1 MATAIEAGIR
11 RPRSADLAA
20 TGKHAFEW
28 RRVGKF
34 TFGAALLAAGLLT
47 IYQQLVVRVSRD
59 AVINARVAVIR
70 APIDG
75 IVTATVTTPG
85 TEIKAG
91 TPIGRVDDP
100 LADDAR
106 LAQLEREASATELE
120 RDSLVRRLSDLERA
134 RAEAEAQA
142 EAYRIGRV
150 RQLELRIEEAS
161 ANLAAATERE
171 GDANATAARG
181 AALHTRGFQSDEA
194 QEKARHTQEIER
206 QEVVATR
213 KRLDAL
219 TVELDA
225 ARNGTFLGD
234 SYNDVP
240 SSLQRARELAL
251 RVAETQTAMD
261 DQARKSEAVLTQLAA
276 ERQRLAAHAK
286 ATLTAPVEGQLWTVQ
301 AAPGEYVRKGQDILT
316 VLDCSTVVVTAS
328 VTERDYNELRLGD
341 HVRFRV
347 SGTDRGYAGRIVKL
361 GSTSTFAIPAAQGRQ
376 QIVVSLSDLPAG
388 SEDGC
393 AVGRTGEVT
402 FDDTGRSLTAR
413 LARSAQ
419 LAQYL
424 LSFSSGE

>member
-1 MATAIEAGIR
+1 MTTAAEADIR
-11 RPRSADLAA
+11 RPRSADLAE
-20 TGKHAFEW
+20 TGKHAFAW

-34 TFGAALLAAGLLT
+34 AFGAVLLAAGLLT

-59 AVINARVAVIR
+59 AVINARIAVIR

-75 IVTATVTTPG
+75 IATAAVTTPG

-91 TPIGRVDDP
+91 TPIGRVEDP

-106 LAQLEREASATELE
+106 LAQLAREASATKLE
-120 RDSLVRRLSDLERA
+120 RDSLARRLGDLDRA
-134 RAEAEAQA
+134 RAVAEAQA
-142 EAYRIGRV
+142 EAYRVGRV
-150 RQLELRIEEAS
+150 RQLELRIEETR

-171 GDANATAARG
+171 GDADATAARG

-194 QEKARHTQEIER
+194 QEKARHAQEIER
-206 QEVVATR
+206 QGVVATR

-251 RVAETQTAMD
+251 RVAETQTAID
-261 DQARKSEAVLTQLAA
+261 DQARKTEAVHAQLAA
-276 ERQRLAAHAK
+276 ERERLGAHTK

-341 HVRFRV
+341 RVRFRV
-347 SGTDRGYAGRIVKL
+347 SGTNRDYAGRIVKL
-361 GSTSTFAIPAAQGRQ
+361 GSTTTFAIPPAQGRQ

-402 FDDTGRSLTAR
+402 FDDTGRGLTAR
-413 LARSAQ
+413 LARS
-419 LAQYL
+419 LRSL
-424 LSFSSGE
+424 LNIS

>member
-1 MATAIEAGIR
+1 VTTAAEADIR
-11 RPRSADLAA
+11 RPRSADLAE
-20 TGKHAFEW
+20 TGKPAFAW

-34 TFGAALLAAGLLT
+34 AFGAALLAAGLLT

-59 AVINARVAVIR
+59 AVINARIAVIR

-75 IVTATVTTPG
+75 IATAAVTTPG

-91 TPIGRVDDP
+91 TPIGRVEDP

-106 LAQLEREASATELE
+106 LAQLVREASATELE
-120 RDSLVRRLSDLERA
+120 RDSLARRLGDLDRA
-134 RAEAEAQA
+134 RAVAEAQA
-142 EAYRIGRV
+142 EAYRVGRV
-150 RQLELRIEEAS
+150 RQLELRIEETR

-171 GDANATAARG
+171 GDADATAARG

-194 QEKARHTQEIER
+194 QEKARHAQEIER
-206 QEVVATR
+206 QGVVATR

-219 TVELDA
+219 SVELDA

-251 RVAETQTAMD
+251 RVAETQTAID
-261 DQARKSEAVLTQLAA
+261 DQARKTEAVHAQLAA
-276 ERQRLAAHAK
+276 ERERLGAHTK

-341 HVRFRV
+341 RVRFRV
-347 SGTDRGYAGRIVKL
+347 SGTNRDYAGRIAKL
-361 GSTSTFAIPAAQGRQ
+361 GSTTTFAIPPAPGRQ

-402 FDDTGRSLTAR
+402 FDDTGRGLTAR
-413 LARSAQ
+413 LARS
-419 LAQYL
+419 LRGL
-424 LSFSSGE
+424 LNIS

>member
-20 TGKHAFEW
+20 TGKHAFAW

-70 APIDG
+70 SPIDG
-75 IVTATVTTPG
+75 IATTTVTTPG

-91 TPIGRVDDP
+91 TPIGRVEDP

-150 RQLELRIEEAS
+150 RQLELRVEEAR

-206 QEVVATR
+206 QEAVATR

-251 RVAETQTAMD
+251 RVAETQTAID
-261 DQARKSEAVLTQLAA
+261 DQARKSEAVLAQLAA

-341 HVRFRV
+341 RVRFRV
-347 SGTDRGYAGRIVKL
+347 SGTDRDYAGRIVKL
-361 GSTSTFAIPAAQGRQ
+361 GSTTTFAIPPAQGRQ
-376 QIVVSLSDLPAG
+376 QIVVSLSDLPTG

-413 LARSAQ
+413 LARS
-419 LAQYL
+419 LRSL
-424 LSFSSGE
+424 LNIS